1 MQLPTYSRV
10 VSRKPRR
17 NDYANLRENCRDISC
32 YWRNR
37 GQQYGPSRSVV
48 RPSSSSLLPSSLLRL
63 STALLPSSLLCLLS
77 SPPPSSAL
85 VSLLKGALRPPTLRS
100 PWAAFFFASLI
111 SPISAAAHPAK

>member
-48 RPSSSSLLPSSLLRL
+48 RLSSS
-63 STALLPSSLLCLLS
+63 LLPSSLLCLLS